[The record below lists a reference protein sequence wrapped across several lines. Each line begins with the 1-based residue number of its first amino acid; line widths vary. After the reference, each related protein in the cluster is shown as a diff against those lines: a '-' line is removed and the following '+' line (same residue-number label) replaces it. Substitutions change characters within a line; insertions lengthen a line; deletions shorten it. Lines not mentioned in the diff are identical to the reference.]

1 MSSNNPRE
9 SYFIYMLECDN
20 GSFYTGYTNDLDRRM
35 GEHLSG
41 SAKSSYTRSFRPVSM
56 AACWKIKGSR
66 ADAMAIERL
75 IKGLGRQAKEKLV
88 ATPSML
94 KKLSEKIPG
103 KKVSPRALKTKP
115 LEGDE

>member
-1 MSSNNPRE
+1 
-9 SYFIYMLECDN
+9 MLECDN

-35 GEHLSG
+35 GEHISG

-75 IKGLGRQAKEKLV
+75 IKGLGREAKETLV
-88 ATPSML
+88 ASPSML

-103 KKVSPRALKTKP
+103 KKISPRSVKTRP
-115 LEGDE
+115 LRGIK